1 MKLNKKIFFILLL
14 LALIIPQ
21 AAFAT
26 DEGNSNLNDN
36 LALESTDLNLCS
48 SSVDDSINAN
58 DMDEN
63 GLLDEVSNYY
73 SNGDS
78 GLDAL
83 DSNLN
88 LDDSSSISASDSNS
102 KNSNANNIEDNTCF
116 VSENIES
123 QFEKLNLNELEE
135 LNLIGA
141 ECSDMDSDIIDES
154 CYYEGDSENTLKEEP
169 EFNVFIISD
178 TTGNNLFDAVAC
190 EILGN

>member
-21 AAFAT
+21 TAFAI
-26 DEGNSNLNDN
+26 DDNSNLNGN

-63 GLLDEVSNYY
+63 GLLEEVSNGY

-78 GLDAL
+78 SLDAF

-102 KNSNANNIEDNTCF
+102 KNSNANNMEDNTYF
-116 VSENIES
+116 VSENI
-123 QFEKLNLNELEE
+123 
-135 LNLIGA
+135 
-141 ECSDMDSDIIDES
+141 
-154 CYYEGDSENTLKEEP
+154 
-169 EFNVFIISD
+169 
-178 TTGNNLFDAVAC
+178 
-190 EILGN
+190 